1 VTDAQKAE
9 TDAATALQVA
19 QAPDEAMVKAISDA
33 ERTLAKDTQSAGG
46 ALSGLASTTAISFAE
61 IKQQLTQQIADMTN
75 WAANLKFLVEHG
87 VTDSVLGPLAEMGP
101 KAGPAL
107 QAIRDEVVAHGV
119 GAINDLGAGITAAEQ
134 KVNDA
139 LATEHAGIQTFFLQN
154 PIVVAAD
161 LRFSKDQIAAMQAF
175 AGQSVQRAGGAQ
187 AFAEGG
193 IVKGPYGSP
202 QLIIAHAGE
211 EVIPLSGGTGS
222 SGGNTYVVNVNV
234 GGSVASEHD
243 LTNAIYEQ
251 LLEFKRRQGALGL
264 A

>member
-1 VTDAQKAE
+1 
-9 TDAATALQVA
+9 
-19 QAPDEAMVKAISDA
+19 MVKAISDA

-46 ALSGLASTTAISFAE
+46 ALSGLASTTAISFAQ
-61 IKQQLTQQIADMTN
+61 IKAQLTQQIADMTS

-87 VTDSVLGPLAEMGP
+87 VTESILGPLAEMGP

-107 QAIRDEVVAHGV
+107 QALRDEVVTHGT

-134 KVNDA
+134 RVNA
-139 LATEHAGIQTFFLQN
+139 AIQAEHDGIQAFYLQN
-154 PIVVAAD
+154 PLIVAAD
-161 LRFSKDQIAAMQAF
+161 LRFSKAQIAAFEAF
-175 AGQSVQRAGGAQ
+175 SGTSIQRAGGLQ
-187 AFAEGG
+187 AFDSGG
-193 IVKGPYGSP
+193 IVQGPYGSP
-202 QLIIAHAGE
+202 QVILAHAGE
-211 EVIPLSGGTGS
+211 HVSPLGGTGS

-264 A
+264 S